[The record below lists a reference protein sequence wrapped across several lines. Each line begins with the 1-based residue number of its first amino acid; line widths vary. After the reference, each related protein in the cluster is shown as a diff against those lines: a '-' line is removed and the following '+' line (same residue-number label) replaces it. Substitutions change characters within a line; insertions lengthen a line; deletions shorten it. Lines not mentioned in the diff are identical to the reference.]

1 MATKRTPPLAV
12 ANRKV
17 RGPAARL
24 FRSALPAF
32 AVISS
37 LSLLLAFEASGSAY
51 AVRAVG
57 SSARPEA
64 RVLAAQSPGVT
75 PKTVT
80 VGQIDDLTLPID
92 GLFKGAEDG
101 TRAYF
106 DYVNSRGGVNG
117 RKIVFDARDSQ
128 YQGGVVATDTAS
140 IIKSDFAMV
149 GGFSLLDSAE
159 LPLIDLDHMPDIAYP
174 LAVSLADSPYVYS
187 PDPNSVNDSP
197 LGFMKFLKKKDP
209 KAIRHVGILWAN
221 ATPST
226 SQYELAF
233 ERALRSQGFDILY
246 DRGYSD
252 TEFSFLSDVL
262 TMKAKGVQLFY
273 SMEMPDFD
281 AATLAKEM
289 QQQNFRPMVI
299 QVAAYSGALLTDAGG
314 AANGMYIEQSYPLY
328 LPGEDAKNVPAV
340 ALFDPGE
347 AGRFEPERA
356 RDRYGRMTASS
367 SRRPNAGSPPTRAGL
382 FAALDKITSFDAGG
396 MISPSDPA
404 KNIPSSCFVLAQ
416 VRGSNFVRV
425 PPTPK
430 TGFVCSPGG
439 MLTSG
444 GLKGEVRPAPT
455 S

>member
-1 MATKRTPPLAV
+1 V
-12 ANRKV
+12 ANREV
-17 RGPAARL
+17 RGPGARL

-32 AVISS
+32 AVVSS
-37 LSLLLAFEASGSAY
+37 LALLFAFEASGSAY

-57 SSARPEA
+57 SSARPGP

-75 PKTVT
+75 ATTVT

-117 RKIVFDARDSQ
+117 RKIVLDARDSQ

-140 IIKSDFAMV
+140 ILKSDFAMV

-159 LPLIDLDHMPDIAYP
+159 LPLIDLDHMPDVAYP

-340 ALFDPGE
+340 ALFDHWMKVADSSPNFEIE
-347 AGRFEPERA
+347 AV
-356 RDRYGRMTASS
+356 YGWMSAELFVDALSE
-367 SRRPNAGSPPTRAGL
+367 AGSPPTRAGL
-382 FAALDKITSFDAGG
+382 FTALDKMTSFDADG

-416 VRGSNFVRV
+416 VRGSNIVRV

-444 GLKGEVRPAPT
+444 GFKGEVRPAPT